1 VRIIRVAR
9 PSAWLFARLLLLGWL
24 LGGAVA
30 AAAKVTL
37 ITHGLNGATTG
48 WVAGM
53 AQALTNRPG
62 GPTDAAIYRLQISS
76 SNNTLSGAF
85 TRLSGSPVTNSASG
99 EIILLLDWGPVAGGN
114 SFNTLQV
121 AAAVLPFLTATNALP
136 ELGGRALVEWPL
148 HLIGHSR
155 GGSLVCELS
164 RRLGEQGVWVDHV
177 TTLDAHP
184 LNNDGFN
191 DFIYSAVDAT
201 AKTYENVLFADSYWQ
216 NTALVRGLAVPG
228 AYARRQT
235 NFSGGY
241 SDPFSGPHSDI
252 HLWYHA
258 TIALQSPVS
267 DTEATIS
274 ASDRQLWFV
283 TAEQRGTNAGFH
295 YSLRE
300 PGDRRSAAQ
309 PGGTTS
315 NRVRDGFNQRFDL
328 GLGVAG
334 NRTALTN
341 NLGLW
346 PNVIR
351 FDLLITHVSAPPSAT
366 AQIYFQ
372 WARPATSNATI
383 SVWLDADLN
392 PHNGNEQLLVSGFV
406 SGTTASQVGRGDIE
420 LPLTNAAPGS
430 YRVLARLTAPDGR
443 TRFLHAP
450 QWLNLTPAPEPP
462 TLDLTMLTETTLALG
477 VNAAVGQT
485 VVLESSTNLAHWSA
499 WTTQTLATARWQL
512 TVTNDGGAQFFRARA
527 VP

>member
-1 VRIIRVAR
+1 MRFLRVIPLPLA
-9 PSAWLFARLLLLGWL
+9 LILLL
-24 LGGAVA
+24 VA
-30 AAAKVTL
+30 IPAAAKVTL
-37 ITHGLNGATTG
+37 ITHGLNGTTTG

-62 GPTDAAIYRLQISS
+62 GPADAVIYRLQFNSALAG
-76 SNNTLSGAF
+76 TVTKLSGPAYP
-85 TRLSGSPVTNSASG
+85 SSVSG
-99 EIILLLDWGPVAGGN
+99 EIILLLDWGPAAGGN
-114 SFNTLQV
+114 TFNTVQV
-121 AAAVLPFLTATNALP
+121 AAAVLPFLTATNTLP

-148 HLIGHSR
+148 HLVGHSR

-177 TTLDAHP
+177 TALDAHP

-216 NTALVRGLAVPG
+216 NAALVRGLAVPG

-235 NFSGGY
+235 NFNGGY
-241 SDPFSGPHSDI
+241 SDTFSGPHSDI

-267 DTEATIS
+267 DTEAAIS
-274 ASDRQLWFV
+274 ATDRQLWFV

-300 PGDRRSAAQ
+300 PGDRRSDAQ

-328 GLGVAG
+328 GLGVNN
-334 NRTALTN
+334 NRAALTN

-351 FDLLITHVSAPPSAT
+351 FDLLTTNVAATQPAT
-366 AQIYFQ
+366 ARIYFQ
-372 WARPATSNATI
+372 WARPVASNATVN
-383 SVWLDADLN
+383 VWLDADLN
-392 PHNGNEQLLVSGFV
+392 PHNGNEQMLAGGFV
-406 SGTTASQVGRGDIE
+406 SGTTGTQVGVGEVE
-420 LPLTNAAPGS
+420 LPLTNAAPGVH
-430 YRVLARLTAPDGR
+430 RVFARLTTPDGR

-450 QWLNLTPAPEPP
+450 QTLTIAPAPVTPVLE
-462 TLDLTMLTETTLALG
+462 LAAATETAFQLG
-477 VNAAVGQT
+477 VNAVAGQT
-485 VVLESSTNLAHWSA
+485 LVLESSTNLLHWTA
-499 WTTQTLATARWQL
+499 WATQTLATARWEL
-512 TVTNDGGAQFFRARA
+512 TVTNEGGAQFFRARTG
-527 VP
+527 P